1 MPPEM
6 TDKDWEL
13 LSQYVDGELADVDRR
28 RLERRLAGDQALSAE
43 LHAMR
48 ELNSSLTRAMGRRS
62 DVPAAVASA
71 VAGLGESDEIAERR
85 EGDSAPSPGATV
97 LPFPQK
103 QPAPARSPGSRWPL
117 AAAASV
123 LAALGL
129 TLMLSGN
136 NQQGSLPGNDRTVA
150 AALDTLSSGDDWKTL
165 ADGRELRPVLT
176 FAHRDGQWCRE
187 YLLRD
192 QARDVRAV
200 ACRED
205 GSWVTQAAGYESYLD
220 STSAYRP
227 AGASDSA
234 PVSVFI
240 SENAAGIALGRDQ
253 ESALIADEWRQE
265 GP

>member
-1 MPPEM
+1 MPPDM

-28 RLERRLAGDQALSAE
+28 RLERRLTGDQALNAG

-48 ELNSSLTRAMGRRS
+48 ELNSSLGSAMGQRS
-62 DVPAAVASA
+62 DVPAAVASS
-71 VAGLGESDEIAERR
+71 VAGLGELGESGESDSSR
-85 EGDSAPSPGATV
+85 SPGATV

-103 QPAPARSPGSRWPL
+103 QLAPSRSSGSRWPL

-136 NQQGSLPGNDRTVA
+136 DPQGSLPGNDRTVA
-150 AALDTLSSGDDWKTL
+150 AALNSLPSGDDWNTL

-200 ACRED
+200 ACREN

-227 AGASDSA
+227 AGASDTA

-253 ESALIADEWRQE
+253 ESALIADEWRQV